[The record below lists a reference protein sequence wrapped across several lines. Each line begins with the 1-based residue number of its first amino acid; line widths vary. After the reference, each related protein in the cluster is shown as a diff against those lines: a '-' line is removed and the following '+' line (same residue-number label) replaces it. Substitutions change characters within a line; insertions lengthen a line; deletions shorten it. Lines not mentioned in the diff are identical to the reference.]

1 MTRTVNGNTYSG
13 YNRTASVTEVTT
25 KSEDL
30 SVLGNLWYNLSSI
43 EGRIEYLIE
52 QGQTDTPEFQ
62 NLLADREA
70 KKAEITAMQ
79 GYLAGYDTPNA
90 QEGE

>member
-1 MTRTVNGNTYSG
+1 MTRTVNGNTY
-13 YNRTASVTEVTT
+13 TSVTEVTT

-79 GYLAGYDTPNA
+79 GYIAGYDTPNA

>member
-13 YNRTASVTEVTT
+13 YNRSASITETTT

-30 SVLGNLWYNLSSI
+30 STLGNLLYNLSGI
-43 EGRIEYLIE
+43 EGRIEYLTE
-52 QGQTDTPEFQ
+52 QGQTDTPEYQ

-70 KKAEITAMQ
+70 KKAEIAAMQ
-79 GYLAGYDTPNA
+79 SYIAGYDA
-90 QEGE
+90 QEQE

>member
-1 MTRTVNGNTYSG
+1 MTRTVNGNTYNG
-13 YNRTASVTEVTT
+13 YTRSASITETTT

-30 SVLGNLWYNLSSI
+30 STLGNLLYNLSGI
-43 EGRIEYLIE
+43 EGRIEYLTE
-52 QGQTDTPEFQ
+52 QGQTDTPEYQ

-79 GYLAGYDTPNA
+79 SYIAGYDA
-90 QEGE
+90 QEQE

>member
-1 MTRTVNGNTYSG
+1 MTRIVNGNTYSG
-13 YNRTASVTEVTT
+13 YTRTASVTETTT

-30 SVLGNLWYNLSSI
+30 STLGNLMYNLSGI

-52 QGQTDTPEFQ
+52 QGQTDTQEYL

-70 KKAEITAMQ
+70 KQAEVTAMQ
-79 GYLAGYDTPNA
+79 SYIAGYDNREA
-90 QEGE
+90 E